1 MVAEDVTTVPAHGP
15 PWNVTI
21 TRSGA
26 LLVDMEGLL
35 AGVMILI
42 SVFSYARSDTRK
54 TIEQIQANNHL
65 IQQQDSTTLTKNG
78 DVNAESV
85 NEIEKSI
92 TKDIQSHDDEA
103 DFSPDELTDSALG
116 L

>member
-1 MVAEDVTTVPAHGP
+1 MENNPDK
-15 PWNVTI
+15 
-21 TRSGA
+21 A
-26 LLVDMEGLL
+26 LLRNNPIFVIFIACLL
-35 AGVMILI
+35 AAVMILI